1 MLHCRGGYVGVLLLL
16 LVLWSCR
23 LMAEPVFSV
32 TVGGDARWFDWRE
45 YSEGKQL
52 LSEVGPQVLG
62 VAQLAV
68 TSGPWQAHVESQWG
82 GGMARYDGR
91 LHSGELY
98 EADATESVLDTDW
111 RVAWCNEKGEV
122 SLGMLQRDWRRF
134 IEGSATV
141 SSAEERYRWRL
152 LVWGLAA
159 QIAQTPAWDWRFA
172 ARVGMPFERKEKV
185 YLGGGY
191 DDATLEPG
199 NGLYW
204 RLALPLQ
211 SRSESRLALEPY
223 YQEQRMR
230 RSELVPLTQSGMP
243 TGLGLYQPASVR
255 RELGVTLRW
264 QLMP

>member
-1 MLHCRGGYVGVLLLL
+1 MRHHRGGYPGVLLLL
-16 LVLWSCR
+16 ALWSCQ
-23 LMAEPVFSV
+23 LMAAPVLSAA
-32 TVGGDARWFDWRE
+32 VGGDARWFDWRE

-52 LSEVGPQVLG
+52 LSEAGPQALA

-68 TSGPWQAHVESQWG
+68 ASGPWQARVESQWG
-82 GGMARYDGR
+82 GGLAHYDGH
-91 LHSGELY
+91 LQSGEPY
-98 EADATESVLDTDW
+98 EAGAEESVLDTDW
-111 RVAWCNEKGEV
+111 RLAWRNEKGEV

-134 IEGSATV
+134 IDGSAAV

-159 QIAQTPAWDWRFA
+159 QVAETPAWDWRVA
-172 ARVGMPFERKEKV
+172 VRVGMPFERKEKV

-223 YQEQRMR
+223 YQEQRLR
-230 RSELVPLTQSGMP
+230 RSGIVPLTQNGVP
-243 TGLGLYQPASVR
+243 TGLGLFQPASVR

-264 QLMP
+264 QLRP